1 MEDREEKQNV
11 CRGRQRGVIMKNRKR
26 MAVVL
31 IVIVLALAACS
42 NSVEEVTAME
52 NNQADEASANDLIV
66 DSLGFLLNEDEA
78 STDGEEQASEEEEE
92 QASEEEEEQA
102 EEMTEQKEV
111 MIYYGNGASDM
122 LSSEKTEM
130 EQITA
135 DKLLDA
141 LLKHNIV
148 SLGTKVNVFEEEDAD
163 GLKRLNLDLSKTF
176 RDYLKTMTQ
185 EGEKVIMSSVAATFL
200 EAYGADEI
208 VITVDGKV
216 LETEHASYEE
226 PIRFSSE
233 IFIAPLGE

>member
-11 CRGRQRGVIMKNRKR
+11 CRGRQRGVIMKNRKL

-52 NNQADEASANDLIV
+52 NNQADEASTNDLIV

-78 STDGEEQASEEEEE
+78 STDGEE

>member
-11 CRGRQRGVIMKNRKR
+11 CRGRQRGVIMKNRKL

-52 NNQADEASANDLIV
+52 NNQADETSANDLIV

-78 STDGEEQASEEEEE
+78 STDGEEQE
-92 QASEEEEEQA
+92 SEEEEEQA

-185 EGEKVIMSSVAATFL
+185 EGEKIIMSSVAATFL

>member
-1 MEDREEKQNV
+1 
-11 CRGRQRGVIMKNRKR
+11 MKNRKL

-52 NNQADEASANDLIV
+52 NNQADEASTNDLIV

-78 STDGEEQASEEEEE
+78 STDGEE

>member
-1 MEDREEKQNV
+1 
-11 CRGRQRGVIMKNRKR
+11 MKNRKL

-78 STDGEEQASEEEEE
+78 STDGEE

>member
-11 CRGRQRGVIMKNRKR
+11 CRGRQRGVIMKNRKL

-31 IVIVLALAACS
+31 IVIALALAACS

-52 NNQADEASANDLIV
+52 NNQADETSANDLIV

-78 STDGEEQASEEEEE
+78 STDGEEQE
-92 QASEEEEEQA
+92 SEEEEEQA